1 MTRALT
7 PEAVAERRTRRTA
20 VAVTAVGLL
29 VVAVAALISWSWR
42 GDLPERVATHWN
54 VNGTPDSFA
63 SFPAAL
69 ALTTGLGVA
78 MVAGFGALT
87 AFLGQSALNRRV
99 SAGATVWAGL
109 FVAVLQLGTFAVQRG
124 LTDARDA
131 GSVDVVI
138 VGALV
143 GALIPAVLVALLV
156 PGDPPQPAAVPVADD
171 APRVPLGTAERA
183 SWIGRVDGGPGIGIG
198 VGVTVL
204 LVVLAVLGGMWV
216 MLVVPV
222 LLAALMAAMLSFVV
236 RVDADGLTVRSA
248 LGWPRTRVPVDEVL
262 RADVVP
268 VNPLRQFGGWGWRV
282 GRGGRVG
289 IVLRKGEGL
298 LVERTGGR
306 SIVVT
311 VDDAAT
317 AAALLNTLADR
328 NRG

>member
-29 VVAVAALISWSWR
+29 VVAVAALISYSWR

-54 VNGTPDSFA
+54 VNGNPDSFG
-63 SFPAAL
+63 SFGALL

-124 LTDARDA
+124 LTDAREA
-131 GSVDVVI
+131 GSVDLVI

-171 APRVPLGTAERA
+171 APRVRLAAAERA

-216 MLVVPV
+216 MLVVPA

>member
-54 VNGTPDSFA
+54 VNGNPDSFG
-63 SFPAAL
+63 SFGALL

-99 SAGATVWAGL
+99 SAGATIWAGL

-131 GSVDVVI
+131 GSVDAVI

-198 VGVTVL
+198 VGVTLL

-216 MLVVPV
+216 MLVVPA